1 MSVLTTAKRKS
12 LPASQFA
19 GPDRSYPIPD
29 ASHAANAKARASQA
43 VNEGRMSEDQ
53 KAKID
58 AKANKVLSHG
68 DAAKMAKMMQN
79 KR

>member
-1 MSVLTTAKRKS
+1 MSKLTAARRDA
-12 LPASQFA
+12 LPASKFA

-43 VNEGRMSEDQ
+43 VNEGRMSESQ
-53 KAKID
+53 KERID

-68 DAAKMAKMMQN
+68 DASKMARLLRKG
-79 KR
+79 